1 MNTPDNILK
10 FNDTVAT
17 IFELLY
23 DDFPDPVDLGPDHFD
38 LTDTAVDGTKVW
50 QDEGYQTVLAT
61 VRWLHE
67 EGYIR
72 LIGYSNGICQAT
84 TLSQKGLVVLNAV
97 PDSLS
102 PTETI
107 RKKIRDAI
115 ASGSKSMVS
124 KAIDQA
130 FNFGLKYATS
140 QVSI

>member
-1 MNTPDNILK
+1 VNTPNNILK
-10 FNDTVAT
+10 FNNTVAT

-38 LTDTAVDGTKVW
+38 LKETAVDGTKVW
-50 QDEGYQTVLAT
+50 RDESYQTVLAT
-61 VRWLHE
+61 VRWLRD

-84 TLSQKGLVVLNAV
+84 TLSQKGLLVLNAI

-107 RKKIRDAI
+107 GKKIKDAI
-115 ASGSKSMVS
+115 ATGSRSMVS

-130 FNFGLKYATS
+130 FDFGIKYATG
-140 QVSI
+140 QTGN